1 MRSRGIVITAAVVV
15 VVAAGGG
22 AWWWKQTA
30 NGRGQD
36 RASRNLV
43 DQLAAGWAGRD
54 LQKPDVAFADPK
66 VRDSFATTFAGLGS
80 TAKATVTVDKWA
92 RTKDSG
98 SGELSVSWQLT
109 PTQKWAYQVPV
120 TAAYDGKKWAITAT
134 PDTSAWVPG
143 IKATDTVSLKRV
155 WGTRGN
161 LLDNVGNALMPM
173 GNVYPVALD
182 PTRATAATAAA
193 LETLTDQPKGSL
205 VTKLAAAT
213 KAGSKA
219 PIPVITYRQ
228 SDFEP
233 LAVQLDALKGV
244 IYPRTQQPLAVT
256 RTFGQPVL
264 GSFGEVTAEM
274 IAKSNGRYAVG
285 DRAGLS
291 GLQGQYDATLGG
303 TPGLQVVSSTGKSPL
318 DKPAVNGTDVKT
330 SLRPDIE
337 KAAQQAIAAAKAPAA
352 LVAVDIPT
360 GNVVAIANNPTS
372 GYDRA
377 TTGQYP
383 PGSTFK
389 IVTSYALLTGGK
401 ATPQT
406 EVSCPKHVVVD
417 GRSFH
422 NFEGESLGTPTLDL
436 NFAHSCNT
444 AFIQMA
450 EKLGDSDLS
459 TAAKAF
465 GIGGDWA
472 KEVGINGAYAGQVP
486 TANGQTDK
494 VAAAIGQA
502 RDLASPVG
510 MAAVAGSVARGSF
523 IPPALVQTTDASR
536 TPSPLDAKAIAD
548 IRSMM
553 RLVVTTGTGSALRSA
568 AGAPVYGKT
577 GTAEYGTAV
586 PPKNR
591 VWFVGYQGSLAFA
604 VMVEDGVSGGTVAA
618 PIATR
623 FLDAVNK

>member
-1 MRSRGIVITAAVVV
+1 MRSRGIVMTAAVVV

-30 NGRGQD
+30 NGREQD

-43 DQLAAGWAGRD
+43 DQLAAGWAKRD
-54 LQKPDVAFADPK
+54 LQKPLVAFADPK
-66 VRDSFATTFAGLGS
+66 VRDSFASTFAGLGS

-92 RTKDSG
+92 RTKDAG

-120 TAAYDGKKWAITAT
+120 TAAYDGKSWAITAT
-134 PDTSAWVPG
+134 PDSSAWVPG
-143 IKATDTVSLKRV
+143 IKSTDTVSLKRV

-182 PTRATAATAAA
+182 PTRATPATAAA

-213 KAGSKA
+213 TAGSKA

-256 RTFGQPVL
+256 RTFAQPVL

-274 IAKSNGRYAVG
+274 IAKSNGRYAAG

-291 GLQGQYDATLGG
+291 GLQGQYDTTLGG
-303 TPGLQVVSSTGKSPL
+303 TPGLQVVTSTGKSLL

-337 KAAQQAIAAAKAPAA
+337 NAAQQAIAAAKAPAA

-401 ATPQT
+401 ASPQT
-406 EVSCPKHVVVD
+406 EVSCPKNVVVD

-450 EKLGDSDLS
+450 EKLGDGDLS

-523 IPPALVQTTDASR
+523 IPPALVQTADASR